1 MELMWEVCGFVAGLG
16 VARNVVNVCEENY
29 LVCMCTHVCVCVCVL
44 TSLILLKCLAYCI
57 LQSMEEI
64 ASLA

>member
-1 MELMWEVCGFVAGLG
+1 M
-16 VARNVVNVCEENY
+16 ARNVVNVCEENY